1 MESGFRVDDIAVDGT
16 VLGTAESADE
26 GWTFSGF
33 KTTTGSEVEKFFN
46 AYVGENRQYDGYD
59 TSLATAYNFGY
70 ATTRPDW
77 VESYRYQ
84 DGLLL
89 SYWDESQTDN
99 NVGDHPGEGLILPID
114 AHPGFHHWSDGTLM
128 RPRIAS
134 YDSTFGLEA
143 TDPVT
148 LHLNGVV
155 GKIGRQAAVPL
166 FDDTLTWWSNADQHA
181 TTGNHAGRYEPGWF
195 GVNPPKTR
203 TTIRVV
209 ADKGDVMTVE
219 VAPK

>member
-1 MESGFRVDDIAVDGT
+1 MEH
-16 VLGTAESADE
+16 
-26 GWTFSGF
+26 
-33 KTTTGSEVEKFFN
+33 
-46 AYVGENRQYDGYD
+46 
-59 TSLATAYNFGY
+59 
-70 ATTRPDW
+70 
-77 VESYRYQ
+77 YRFQ

-99 NVGDHPGEGLILPID
+99 NVGDHPGQGLILPID
-114 AHPGFHHWSDGTLM
+114 AHPTFHHWADGTLM

-134 YDSTFGLEA
+134 YDSTFWLEA

-155 GKIGRQAAVPL
+155 GKIRRQPAVPM
-166 FDDTLTWWSNADQHA
+166 FDDTKTWWFNEDEHA
-181 TTGNHAGRYEPGWF
+181 STGDHDGRYEPGWY
-195 GVNPPKTR
+195 GVNPPQTG

-209 ADKGDVMTVE
+209 SDKGDVMTVE